1 MSNSNKTKI
10 MFEQSLLKILENKNY
25 HDITINEIC
34 SLAKKTKMTFY
45 HYYKDKDHLLAESS
59 INLINNEYNEEYNK
73 ILSNET
79 DIDEIE
85 YQSIAIVF
93 EWVNKHYKQIK
104 NLSYKGE
111 TIALEI
117 FKKALF
123 DNYRNYLT
131 NVIIAGGYDIP
142 SDYISI
148 FCFEGLYNA
157 GLYYAEQL
165 NSNKDKKK
173 VKEEGRKVCHFLAE
187 TIVSTAR
194 YYQTKQR

>member
-1 MSNSNKTKI
+1 MSNIKKTKI
-10 MFEQSLLKILENKNY
+10 LFEQSLLKLLENKNY

-59 INLINNEYNEEYNK
+59 INIINKEYNEECDK
-73 ILSNET
+73 ILAKEV
-79 DIDEIE
+79 DIEEIE
-85 YQSIAIVF
+85 SQSIFVIF
-93 EWVNKHYKQIK
+93 EWANKHYKQIK

-123 DNYRNYLT
+123 DNYQKYLT

-173 VKEEGRKVCHFLAE
+173 VKEEGRKVCHFLAK
-187 TIVSTAR
+187 TIVSTAS
-194 YYQTKQR
+194 YYQTK

>member
-1 MSNSNKTKI
+1 MSNIKKTKI
-10 MFEQSLLKILENKNY
+10 LFEQSLLKLLENKNY

-59 INLINNEYNEEYNK
+59 INLINKEYNEEYDK
-73 ILSNET
+73 ILAKEV
-79 DIDEIE
+79 DIEEIE
-85 YQSIAIVF
+85 SQSIFVNF
-93 EWVNKHYKQIK
+93 EWANKHYKQIK

-123 DNYRNYLT
+123 DNYQNYLT
-131 NVIIAGGYDIP
+131 NLIVAGGYDIP

-173 VKEEGRKVCHFLAE
+173 VKEEGRKVCHFLAK
-187 TIVSTAR
+187 TILSAAK
-194 YYQTKQR
+194 YYQSK

>member
-1 MSNSNKTKI
+1 MSNIKKTKI
-10 MFEQSLLKILENKNY
+10 IFEQSLLKLLENKNY

-59 INLINNEYNEEYNK
+59 INIINKEYNEECDK
-73 ILSNET
+73 ILAKEV

-85 YQSIAIVF
+85 SQSIFVIF
-93 EWVNKHYKQIK
+93 EWANKHYKQIK

-123 DNYRNYLT
+123 DNYQNYLT
-131 NVIIAGGYDIP
+131 NLIVAGGYDIP

-173 VKEEGRKVCHFLAE
+173 VKEEGRKVCNFLAK
-187 TIVSTAR
+187 TILSTAK
-194 YYQTKQR
+194 YYQTK

>member
-1 MSNSNKTKI
+1 MSNIKKTKI
-10 MFEQSLLKILENKNY
+10 IFEQSLLKLLENKNY

-59 INLINNEYNEEYNK
+59 INLINKEYNEECEK
-73 ILSNET
+73 ILAKET
-79 DIDEIE
+79 DIEEIE
-85 YQSIAIVF
+85 SQSIVIIF

-104 NLSYKGE
+104 NLSYKGD

-131 NVIIAGGYDIP
+131 NAITTAGYDIP

-173 VKEEGRKVCHFLAE
+173 VKEKGRKVCHFLAKA
-187 TIVSTAR
+187 ILSTAK
-194 YYQTKQR
+194 YYQTK

>member
-1 MSNSNKTKI
+1 MSNIKKTKI
-10 MFEQSLLKILENKNY
+10 IFEQSLLKLLENKNY

-59 INLINNEYNEEYNK
+59 INIINKEYNEECDK
-73 ILSNET
+73 ILAKEVDIEET
-79 DIDEIE
+79 ES
-85 YQSIAIVF
+85 QSIFVIF
-93 EWVNKHYKQIK
+93 EWANKHYKQIK

-123 DNYRNYLT
+123 DNYQNYLT
-131 NVIIAGGYDIP
+131 NLIVAGGYDIP

-173 VKEEGRKVCHFLAE
+173 AKEEVRKVCNFLAK
-187 TIVSTAR
+187 TILSAAK
-194 YYQTKQR
+194 YYQTK